1 MVGKIFRYIFIV
13 AAIAVA
19 VSVVLERRAFRSM
32 LPQEYNFL
40 ERLGELEIFSN
51 ESKPVSHIAVE
62 QYEPMQ
68 EAVESTTPE
77 VEQNEE

>member
-1 MVGKIFRYIFIV
+1 MLRKIFRYIFIV

-40 ERLGELEIFSN
+40 ERLGDLDIFSS
-51 ESKPVSHIAVE
+51 EEKPVQQVVE
-62 QYEPMQ
+62 EPFMAPLV
-68 EAVESTTPE
+68 EEVESTE
-77 VEQNEE
+77 IEQNEE